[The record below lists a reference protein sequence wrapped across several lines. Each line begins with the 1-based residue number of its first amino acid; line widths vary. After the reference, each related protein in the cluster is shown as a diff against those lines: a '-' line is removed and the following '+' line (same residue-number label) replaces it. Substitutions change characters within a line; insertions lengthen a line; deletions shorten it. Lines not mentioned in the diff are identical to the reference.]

1 MCGPCLLRQRCFKT
15 PETTDTKQV
24 TIFIGRSEESKQSP
38 IEKMR
43 RKFDTLF
50 GRFIYNKRIAIVE
63 PVFGNLK
70 NKGMDRFTLRGKH
83 KVNTQ
88 WQLFSLVHNIE
99 KISHV
104 GAI

>member
-1 MCGPCLLRQRCFKT
+1 M
-15 PETTDTKQV
+15 
-24 TIFIGRSEESKQSP
+24 TIFIVWAEATKDSP

-50 GRFIYNKRIAIVE
+50 GRFIYNKRITIVD

-70 NKGMDRFTLRGKH
+70 NKGLDRFTLRGKN

-88 WQLFSLVHNIE
+88 W
-99 KISHV
+99 HV
-104 GAI
+104 